1 MKDYESFMAR
11 SVHLIIKY
19 QKTDISQDIRKY
31 IVGLS
36 YTDNA
41 TGAADDLQLILEDRE
56 GLWHSHWMPT
66 KGDTIEAS
74 FYVENW
80 NLKKEKQLLPCGTF
94 EIDEIAL
101 SGPPDTVEIKGQSV
115 PISGGIKQTART
127 QSWKKIK
134 LSKIASEIASRGGL
148 KCFFDVQ
155 EDVTY
160 ENLDQVKQPDLI
172 FLQEL
177 CNEAGVSLKV
187 TAGQLV
193 IFDAYAYECKAPIL
207 TLVKGKSHIISY
219 TFTHQTNDTGYKAC
233 HVRYTDAQT
242 NTTIE
247 ATFKDPS
254 KAQGPVLEVN
264 EQVKSYK
271 EALKLAK
278 SKLREKNK
286 QECTGSFTVLGN
298 VQLVA
303 GVTLLIKGFHA
314 FDGKYIVNKAT
325 HHIVGGY
332 TTDIEISKCL
342 EGY

>member
-19 QKTDISQDIRKY
+19 QKADISKDIRKY
-31 IVGLS
+31 VLGLT

-41 TGAADDLQLILEDRE
+41 TGAADDLQLSLEDRE
-56 GLWHSHWMPT
+56 GLWHSSWLPA
-66 KGDTIEAS
+66 KGDTIEAT
-74 FYVENW
+74 FYIENW
-80 NLKKEKQLLPCGTF
+80 AGKKEKQLLPCGIF
-94 EIDEIAL
+94 EIDEISL
-101 SGPPDTVEIKGQSV
+101 SGPPDAVEIKGQSV
-115 PISGGIKQTART
+115 PISSQIKQTART

-134 LSKIASEIASRGGL
+134 LSKIANEIANRGGL

-155 EDVTY
+155 EDVEY
-160 ENLDQVKQPDLI
+160 ENLDQVKKPDLI

-177 CNEAGVSLKV
+177 CNKAGLSLKV
-187 TAGQLV
+187 TAGQIV
-193 IFDAYAYECKAPIL
+193 IFDEYAYECKDPIL
-207 TLVKGKSHIISY
+207 TLAKGKSHIISY
-219 TFTHQTNDTGYKAC
+219 AFSNKTSDTGYKAC

-242 NTTIE
+242 NQTIE
-247 ATFKDPS
+247 ATFTDQS
-254 KAQGPVLEVN
+254 KKQGSILEVN

-286 QECTGSFTVLGN
+286 QECTGSLSVLGN

-303 GVTLLIKGFHA
+303 GITLLLKGFNA

-325 HHIVGGY
+325 HNIVGGY